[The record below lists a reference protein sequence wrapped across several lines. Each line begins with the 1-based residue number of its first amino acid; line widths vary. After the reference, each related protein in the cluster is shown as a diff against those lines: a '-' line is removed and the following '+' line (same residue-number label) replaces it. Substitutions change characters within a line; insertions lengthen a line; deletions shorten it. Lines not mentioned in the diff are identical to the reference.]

1 MTALTLSGNTEK
13 ITSAPAVKIFGA
25 DLLTE
30 FYAFLDV
37 SPKTLSTYQRALRQV
52 FKYFKEHG
60 ISQPTHQDIVDFK
73 KALEA
78 AGRKPATI
86 GLYLAACRRFFTWTE
101 QAGIFPNITQGI
113 KAPRQERGHKR
124 DYFGASQLKGIMQ
137 GMRRDTLQGKR
148 DYAIFALMATCG
160 LRTIEVSRANIE
172 DIRNLGGEMILY
184 VQGKGRRDRTEF
196 VKLPE
201 PLLQAINEYLALR
214 GNAPDDAPL
223 FAGIGNRNR
232 NGRMCTRTISQI
244 AKRAMRSAG
253 FNSRRLSAHSL
264 RHSSVTLSLLAGQSI
279 QEVQS
284 FARHANIATTTIYS
298 HAVERI
304 RSTCE
309 ASIASAIF

>member
-37 SPKTLSTYQRALRQV
+37 SPQTLSTYQRALRQV

-113 KAPRQERGHKR
+113 KAPKQERGHKR
-124 DYFGASQLKGIMQ
+124 DYFGAAQLKGIMS
-137 GMRRDTLQGKR
+137 GMSRDTLQGKR
-148 DYAIFALMATCG
+148 DYAVFALMATCG
-160 LRTIEVSRANIE
+160 LRTVEISRANIE
-172 DIRNLGGEMILY
+172 DLRNLGGEMILY
-184 VQGKGRRDRTEF
+184 VCGKGRKDRTEF
-196 VKLPE
+196 VKIPE
-201 PLLQAINEYLALR
+201 PLLKAINDYLALR
-214 GNAPDDAPL
+214 GNAADDAPL

-253 FNSRRLSAHSL
+253 YNSRRLSAHSL
-264 RHSSVTLSLLAGQSI
+264 RHSAVTLSLLAGQSI

-298 HAVERI
+298 HNVERI
-304 RSTCE
+304 RSMCE
-309 ASIASAIF
+309 ASIAREIF

>member
-1 MTALTLSGNTEK
+1 MLSGNTEK
-13 ITSAPAVKIFGA
+13 IISTSAVKTFGA
-25 DLLTE
+25 DLLND
-30 FYAFLDV
+30 FFAFLDV

-52 FKYFKEHG
+52 FNYFKEHG
-60 ISQPTHQDIVDFK
+60 ISQPTHQDISNFK

-78 AGRKPATI
+78 KGRKPATI
-86 GLYLAACRRFFTWTE
+86 GLYLAACRRFFDWTE
-101 QAGIFPNITQGI
+101 QAGIFPNVARGV

-124 DYFGASQLKGIMQ
+124 DYFGAVQLKGIMS
-137 GMRRDTLQGKR
+137 GMSRDTLQGKR

>member
-1 MTALTLSGNTEK
+1 MTALTLSGTTEK

-78 AGRKPATI
+78 KGRKAATI
-86 GLYLAACRRFFTWTE
+86 GSYLVACRRFFTWTE

>member
-13 ITSAPAVKIFGA
+13 IISTPTVKTFGA
-25 DLLTE
+25 DLLND
-30 FYAFLDV
+30 FFAFLDV
-37 SPKTLSTYQRALRQV
+37 SDKTLSTYQRALRQV
-52 FKYFKEHG
+52 FNYFKERG
-60 ISQPTHQDIVDFK
+60 ISQPTHQDISNFK

-78 AGRKPATI
+78 KGRKPATI

-101 QAGIFPNITQGI
+101 QAGIFANVSKGI
-113 KAPRQERGHKR
+113 KSPKQERGHKR

-137 GMRRDTLQGKR
+137 GIRRDTLQGKR
-148 DYAIFALMATCG
+148 DYAVFALMATCG

-184 VQGKGRRDRTEF
+184 VCGKGRRDKTEF

-264 RHSSVTLSLLAGQSI
+264 RHSSVTLALLAGQSI

-298 HAVERI
+298 HNVERI
-304 RSTCE
+304 RSMCE
-309 ASIASAIF
+309 ASIAREIF